1 MIGDESPH
9 HPDAAFVL
17 DHLHPHPAQSQQLLF
32 TEKRLVLPDDHVWDA
47 IKQNGARAHRAGR
60 QRRVHHARAVDG
72 SRLSAG
78 ALERIHFTVKHGAP
92 LLNAAVAAASDD
104 DALVNQHRA
113 DWNASLTATA
123 FGFRDG
129 FVEW

>member
-17 DHLHPHPAQSQQLLF
+17 DHFHPHAARPQHLLF
-32 TEKRLVLPDDHVWDA
+32 TEKRLVLSDDNVRNA
-47 IKQNGARAHRAGR
+47 VQKNGARAHRTWR
-60 QRRVHHARAVDG
+60 QCRVHHARAVDG
-72 SRLSAG
+72 RRLPAR
-78 ALERIHFTVKHGAP
+78 AFERIHFTVKHGAP
-92 LLNAAVAAASDD
+92 LLHTAVVATSDD
-104 DALVNQHRA
+104 RALVNQHRT
-113 DWNASLTATA
+113 DRNASLTAAA